1 MSKKRAASPYEDDD
15 LEEARTLL
23 SPLTDVSPESLQ
35 QVKAKLKDPEGL
47 IPRRHDLLQ
56 LFDTSTDLA
65 GHDIDISPFIRETNG
80 TDIAIAWRNW
90 HENQPEGE
98 EHGALRQEE
107 LCRVS
112 LWQARELLEDLK
124 KQQRFAWLWDGL
136 LGEWVKA
143 TSLYP
148 GMSLLLHCSDGGY
161 SVTLGF
167 TGNMKDQPEP
177 VEVEA
182 IEPDRDDAD
191 PLTYQAG
198 AYVTLVDHSQDVA
211 LFVRQLCESLCEYGL
226 RADLLERAGRWHDL
240 GKAHPVFQEMM
251 IRDRPDK
258 VEGVPWAKSEQKT
271 RIQKGRQG
279 FRHELVSAIVALQH
293 GEDFLL
299 TYLIAA
305 HHGKV
310 RLSIQPRNPKNNP
323 TNPVKKYAFG
333 VVSGDQVPAVDL
345 GNGLVIPEQTLC
357 LDCMELG
364 DGTQGE
370 SWTAQ
375 ALDLLEEHG
384 PFKLAFLET
393 MIRIA
398 DWRASA
404 KYAADILRKTDA

>member
-1 MSKKRAASPYEDDD
+1 M
-15 LEEARTLL
+15 
-23 SPLTDVSPESLQ
+23 
-35 QVKAKLKDPEGL
+35 
-47 IPRRHDLLQ
+47 
-56 LFDTSTDLA
+56 
-65 GHDIDISPFIRETNG
+65 
-80 TDIAIAWRNW
+80 
-90 HENQPEGE
+90 
-98 EHGALRQEE
+98 
-107 LCRVS
+107 
-112 LWQARELLEDLK
+112 
-124 KQQRFAWLWDGL
+124 
-136 LGEWVKA
+136 
-143 TSLYP
+143 
-148 GMSLLLHCSDGGY
+148 
-161 SVTLGF
+161 
-167 TGNMKDQPEP
+167 
-177 VEVEA
+177 
-182 IEPDRDDAD
+182 
-191 PLTYQAG
+191 
-198 AYVTLVDHSQDVA
+198 
-211 LFVRQLCESLCEYGL
+211 
-226 RADLLERAGRWHDL
+226 LERAGRWHDL

-310 RLSIQPRNPKNNP
+310 RLSIQPRNPKNKP
-323 TNPVKKYAFG
+323 TNPEKKYAFG
-333 VVSGDQVPAVDL
+333 VEEGDQVPAVDL